1 LPRLKIT
8 KREKE
13 GLEKP
18 VSKLNP
24 KY

>member
-18 VSKLNP
+18 ANKLNL
-24 KY
+24 K

>member
-1 LPRLKIT
+1 LPQLKIT

>member
-1 LPRLKIT
+1 LPLLKIT
-8 KREKE
+8 KRERE